1 MRKYKCFPAQVPLTS
16 IFCKPYA
23 SVVST
28 PPAPPPGDVASFLE
42 VAMRTYRSV
51 SWAYAPAGL
60 LSLVLLAGGGAPAAA
75 QSAQGQ
81 QAAIAGRVTAQ
92 ESGAPLPESRVLV
105 VGTSIFTSTNAE
117 GRYTLRNVPAGP
129 VTLRVLRVGYNEQK
143 RAVTAVSGQTQTV
156 DFPLERAI
164 VQLQEVVTTATGDQ
178 RRVELGHTVS
188 TIDAVKKM
196 EEAPIKNMGDLLV
209 AKAPGVQVL
218 PANMTGGG
226 SRVRI
231 RGTSSISLSNDP
243 IYIIDGIRMTSGS
256 GSGGTN
262 IGSAIGVGGTT
273 PNRVNDID
281 PDQIENIEVVK
292 GPSAAT
298 LYGTDAAN
306 GVIVITTKKGRAGR
320 PQWTLSGDYGTI
332 RDDNQYPTMHAIL
345 GHAPGSATARKCLLK
360 ELSAKTCLMDST
372 TSVNVFETPDIT
384 PIKPG
389 SRGQVVGQ
397 LQGGTEAV
405 RYFVSGGYEREYG
418 PLGMPDFDR
427 ARFAQS
433 KVDVL
438 KEWDRPSALSQGS
451 YRANLNAAVTP
462 TLDLGVQAGFTN
474 LSQRLPQVD
483 NNVNSFWYNGT
494 VGPGFS
500 GAGPGYTGTGSLGQ
514 TLRGYA
520 SYTPGDIFQFYTNQD
535 IQRFIGGTNAN
546 WRPTSWLQNRAEVG
560 VDLTER
566 DDFSLCRL
574 GQCSD
579 FGTNRQGRATDAR
592 ANIRNFTANLGS
604 TATWQARPWLNLKTT
619 AGVQYVNFR
628 FYSNSARGEQLPPG
642 AETPAA
648 GTIPNVGSGTTLQKT
663 LGLFI
668 EESFAVRDRLFA
680 TAAVRTDQNSAF
692 GTNFQRV
699 YYPKGS
705 LSWVISDE
713 EFFPRPDWLDQFR
726 LRTAV
731 GSSGVQP
738 GPNDADRTFQVTTTN
753 IATTDVA
760 GLRSNQLGNPDIKPE
775 RSTEFEAGFE
785 SRFFGSRVSFDY
797 TFYRKQTKD
806 ALVQMVI
813 APSAGATVTSNLT
826 NLAAVRNWGH
836 EALLNAQLVA
846 TRLATW
852 DLTVSASHNSNRLI
866 SLGTDASGKPIPT
879 IGTGTNRQA
888 EGYPL
893 NSTWTRRF
901 TYDDANDDGLITP
914 SEVVVDTGFTYL
926 GYSQPRLELS
936 ITNGVGLFRDRV
948 RLSALVD
955 HKSGYYV
962 QNNEQSFLCQQS
974 TSCRGTS
981 SLDATLWE
989 QARAIA
995 IRDGTPQTPHGYFE
1009 KPDFWRVREV
1019 SATYTVSDQLAQ
1031 RYLRMRGASV
1041 SLAARN
1047 VKVFTDWTGVD
1058 PEQNYSQGDTQS
1070 TLLTAGPP
1078 RYYTAR
1084 VNLRF

>member
-1 MRKYKCFPAQVPLTS
+1 
-16 IFCKPYA
+16 
-23 SVVST
+23 
-28 PPAPPPGDVASFLE
+28 
-42 VAMRTYRSV
+42 MRTYRSV
-51 SWAYAPAGL
+51 SWACAPAGL
-60 LSLVLLAGGGAPAAA
+60 LSLLLAGPAPAAGQPATQPATQGAA
-75 QSAQGQ
+75 QV
-81 QAAIAGRVTAQ
+81 AIAGRVTAS

-105 VGTSIFTSTNAE
+105 VGTSIFTSTNAD

-143 RAVTAVSGQTQTV
+143 RAVTVAPGQPQTV

-178 RRVELGHTVS
+178 RRVELGHSVS
-188 TIDAVKKM
+188 TIDVVKKM
-196 EEAPIKNMGDLLV
+196 EDAPIKNMGDLLV

-218 PANMTGGG
+218 PSNMTGGG
-226 SRVRI
+226 SRIRI

-243 IYIIDGIRMTSGS
+243 IYIIDGIRMTSNS
-256 GSGGTN
+256 SN
-262 IGSAIGVGGTT
+262 SAIGVGGTA
-273 PNRVNDID
+273 PSRVNDID
-281 PDQIENIEVVK
+281 PEQIENIEIVK

-320 PQWTLSGDYGTI
+320 PQWTVSGDYGEI
-332 RDDNQYPTMHAIL
+332 RDENRYPTMHAIL
-345 GHAPGSATARKCLLK
+345 GHAPATPTTARKCLLK
-360 ELSAKTCLMDST
+360 ELSAGTCVRDSV
-372 TSVNVFETPDIT
+372 SAVNVFDDPDLT
-384 PIKPG
+384 PIRDG
-389 SRGQVVGQ
+389 SRGQVNLQ
-397 LQGGTEAV
+397 LQGGTDAV

-418 PLGMPDFDR
+418 PFGMPDFER
-427 ARFAQS
+427 ARFAAS

-438 KEWDRPSALSQGS
+438 KEWDRPNALSQGS

-462 TLDLGVQAGFTN
+462 TLDVAVQAGFTN
-474 LSQRLPQVD
+474 LDQRLPQVD

-494 VGPGFS
+494 VGPGFQS
-500 GAGPGYTGTGSLGQ
+500 AGPGYTGVGSLGQ
-514 TLRGYA
+514 PLRGYA
-520 SYTPGDIFQFYTNQD
+520 NYTPGDIFQFYTNQG
-535 IQRFIGGTNAN
+535 IQRLIAGSNAN

-560 VDLTER
+560 VDLTQR
-566 DDFSLCRL
+566 DEFSLCRL

-579 FGTNRQGRATDAR
+579 FGTNRQGFATDTR

-619 AGVQYVNFR
+619 GGVQYVNYR
-628 FYSNSARGEQLPPG
+628 YYGNYARGAQLPPG
-642 AETPAA
+642 AQTPSA
-648 GTIPNVGSGTTLQKT
+648 GTIPTVSNNAAGTTLQKT
-663 LGLFI
+663 LGIFV
-668 EESFAVRDRLFA
+668 EETFAVRDRVFA

-699 YYPKGS
+699 YYPKAS
-705 LSWVISDE
+705 LSWVVSE
-713 EFFPRPDWLDQFR
+713 EGFFPRPDWLDQFR
-726 LRTAV
+726 LRTAL
-731 GSSGVQP
+731 GAAGVQP
-738 GPNDADRTFQVTTTN
+738 GPNDADRTFSVTTTN
-753 IATTDVA
+753 IASTDVA
-760 GLRSNQLGNPDIKPE
+760 GLRSNQLGNPDVKPE

-785 SRFFGSRVSFDY
+785 TRVLGGRVSFDY
-797 TFYRKQTKD
+797 TYYRKQTKD

-813 APSAGATVTSNLT
+813 APSAGASVTSNLT

-836 EALLNAQLVA
+836 EALLNAQVLA
-846 TRLATW
+846 TRLASW
-852 DLTVSASHNSNRLI
+852 DVTVSASHNSNRLVT
-866 SLGTDASGKPIPT
+866 LGNDASGKPIPT
-879 IGTGTNRQA
+879 IGTGNNRQA

-901 TYDDANDDGLITP
+901 SYGDANDDGFITP
-914 SEVVVDTGFTYL
+914 NEVTVDTAFTYL

-962 QNNEQSFLCQQS
+962 SNTEQSFLCQQS

-995 IRDGTPQTPHGYFE
+995 IRDGVPSTPHGYYE
-1009 KPDFWRVREV
+1009 KPDFWRIREV
-1019 SATYTVSDQLAQ
+1019 SATYSVSDRFAQ
-1031 RYLRMRGASV
+1031 RYLRLRGASV
-1041 SLAARN
+1041 SVAARN
-1047 VKVFTDWTGVD
+1047 LKVFTDWTGVD
-1058 PEQNYSQGDTQS
+1058 PEQNYGQGDTQQ

-1084 VNLRF
+1084 ANLRF